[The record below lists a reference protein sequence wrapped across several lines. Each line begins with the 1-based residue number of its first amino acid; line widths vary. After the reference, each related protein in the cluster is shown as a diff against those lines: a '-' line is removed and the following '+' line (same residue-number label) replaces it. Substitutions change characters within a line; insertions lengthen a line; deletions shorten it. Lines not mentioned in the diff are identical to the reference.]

1 MGQHDPEDNPAKRHE
16 PSDDIPRVSLAGA
29 VANPH
34 DIDVLRSLS
43 REVSAA
49 MEKYGCFIIVNH
61 GVPREVCQDVEQT
74 SKEFFDLPV
83 EVKNE
88 VLATA
93 DDFEGY
99 DAGGELLYT
108 SEETEE
114 HLKDTRG
121 QADAKESYQIWPSTS
136 GYPGSTR
143 SGGTKWPRLPQ
154 GFRQKYMAYYREMER
169 LTSLIYQLLAI
180 ALGKEPQ
187 YFEEMN
193 EGHLAVLRLLCYKDN
208 PNVSEGGIRCSV
220 HSDWGPLTLLRQ
232 ANSDTCGMYLQIVDP
247 SGEWMDVKTSGDEI
261 LVNTG
266 DMMDSWTNHRWRAIK
281 HRVVQPE
288 GPLTEPRYSFAY
300 FHAFNPESMADPRD
314 FDPEVPSRPVN
325 QWDYVVRKKV
335 NSMSA
340 GDAE

>member
-136 GYPGSTR
+136 SYPGSTR
-143 SGGTKWPRLPQ
+143 SGMDKMSLAYSRYWYYYFTLRWDQVAEIATGFPSEVYGLLQRDGTTNKSYLSTARH
-154 GFRQKYMAYYREMER
+154 RTREG
-169 LTSLIYQLLAI
+169 TSV
-180 ALGKEPQ
+180 
-187 YFEEMN
+187 F
-193 EGHLAVLRLLCYKDN
+193 
-208 PNVSEGGIRCSV
+208 
-220 HSDWGPLTLLRQ
+220 
-232 ANSDTCGMYLQIVDP
+232 
-247 SGEWMDVKTSGDEI
+247 
-261 LVNTG
+261 
-266 DMMDSWTNHRWRAIK
+266 
-281 HRVVQPE
+281 
-288 GPLTEPRYSFAY
+288 
-300 FHAFNPESMADPRD
+300 
-314 FDPEVPSRPVN
+314 
-325 QWDYVVRKKV
+325 
-335 NSMSA
+335 
-340 GDAE
+340 